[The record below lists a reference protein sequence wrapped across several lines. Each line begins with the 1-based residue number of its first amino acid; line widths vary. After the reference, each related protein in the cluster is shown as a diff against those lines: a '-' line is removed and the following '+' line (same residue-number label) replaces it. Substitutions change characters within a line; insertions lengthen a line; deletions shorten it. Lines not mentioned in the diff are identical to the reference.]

1 MFSKLGSA
9 VKKAA
14 ADKKATKE
22 EEARLHNERALAAG
36 SLVTSGVFGTSTIE
50 IYEGGFVR
58 IAAGGE
64 SRERTA
70 EITKSTPYEKL
81 RSISFASPET
91 ETSASPEPASAIEG
105 AVMQA
110 MSGIMKGGKMLT
122 RGTALGL
129 ATTGVAQLAA
139 NTARKSN
146 LVIATD
152 RMIHT
157 LVNQKHNGLMNVSQ
171 REHNAVAVALVE
183 AGNAVLGVTASV
195 EPEVVVETVAVA
207 ASLPVAPTLSDRLRE
222 LSELHREGILSD
234 DEFTSAKGKLLAG
247 L

>member
-1 MFSKLGSA
+1 
-9 VKKAA
+9 
-14 ADKKATKE
+14 
-22 EEARLHNERALAAG
+22 
-36 SLVTSGVFGTSTIE
+36 
-50 IYEGGFVR
+50 
-58 IAAGGE
+58 
-64 SRERTA
+64 
-70 EITKSTPYEKL
+70 
-81 RSISFASPET
+81 
-91 ETSASPEPASAIEG
+91 
-105 AVMQA
+105 MQA